1 MGTRFMCTIEAPI
14 HVKIKESIVAAQE
27 TDTQLVLRK
36 WKNTSRLFKNK
47 VSSEAY
53 RIENDPETKEF
64 KAVGPLVSGAR
75 GRQVFVNGD
84 PDFGVCFFLF
94 FSFFYPTSSF
104 ILSKSKTNKKKQV
117 WTAGQVVGLI
127 HDIPSCETLVSRIE
141 SEAIASLQ
149 QASALIVH
157 DDKIHAKL

>member
-84 PDFGVCFFLF
+84 PDFGVCFFR
-94 FSFFYPTSSF
+94 FFYPTSSF
-104 ILSKSKTNKKKQV
+104 ILFKSKTNKKKQV

>member
-1 MGTRFMCTIEAPI
+1 MF
-14 HVKIKESIVAAQE
+14 
-27 TDTQLVLRK
+27 
-36 WKNTSRLFKNK
+36 
-47 VSSEAY
+47 
-53 RIENDPETKEF
+53 
-64 KAVGPLVSGAR
+64 
-75 GRQVFVNGD
+75 
-84 PDFGVCFFLF
+84 FFL
-94 FSFFYPTSSF
+94 SFF
-104 ILSKSKTNKKKQV
+104 LSLSLLFYSNLKLMEKKQV

>member
-1 MGTRFMCTIEAPI
+1 M
-14 HVKIKESIVAAQE
+14 
-27 TDTQLVLRK
+27 
-36 WKNTSRLFKNK
+36 
-47 VSSEAY
+47 
-53 RIENDPETKEF
+53 
-64 KAVGPLVSGAR
+64 
-75 GRQVFVNGD
+75 
-84 PDFGVCFFLF
+84 FFSLF
-94 FSFFYPTSSF
+94 FFFYSN
-104 ILSKSKTNKKKQV
+104 LKLMGKKQV

>member
-1 MGTRFMCTIEAPI
+1 MCTMEAPI

-94 FSFFYPTSSF
+94 FSFTHFSSILHPPSSF
-104 ILSKSKTNKKKQV
+104 PNLKLIKKTGLDSWSSRRSHSRYPFVRNSRLSNRIRSHCQFT
-117 WTAGQVVGLI
+117 TSFGL
-127 HDIPSCETLVSRIE
+127 DCP
-141 SEAIASLQ
+141 
-149 QASALIVH
+149 
-157 DDKIHAKL
+157 

>member
-84 PDFGVCFFLF
+84 PDFGVCFFLSLSSLL
-94 FSFFYPTSSF
+94 FSSN
-104 ILSKSKTNKKKQV
+104 LKLMEKQQV

>member
-1 MGTRFMCTIEAPI
+1 ME
-14 HVKIKESIVAAQE
+14 
-27 TDTQLVLRK
+27 
-36 WKNTSRLFKNK
+36 
-47 VSSEAY
+47 
-53 RIENDPETKEF
+53 
-64 KAVGPLVSGAR
+64 
-75 GRQVFVNGD
+75 
-84 PDFGVCFFLF
+84 
-94 FSFFYPTSSF
+94 
-104 ILSKSKTNKKKQV
+104 KKQV

>member
-1 MGTRFMCTIEAPI
+1 MCTMEAPI

-94 FSFFYPTSSF
+94 FLSLSSLHLLFIFYS
-104 ILSKSKTNKKKQV
+104 ILKLMKKKQV

>member
-1 MGTRFMCTIEAPI
+1 MF
-14 HVKIKESIVAAQE
+14 
-27 TDTQLVLRK
+27 
-36 WKNTSRLFKNK
+36 
-47 VSSEAY
+47 
-53 RIENDPETKEF
+53 
-64 KAVGPLVSGAR
+64 
-75 GRQVFVNGD
+75 
-84 PDFGVCFFLF
+84 FFLS
-94 FSFFYPTSSF
+94 FSPFSSVLF
-104 ILSKSKTNKKKQV
+104 KSKTNGKKKQV

>member
-1 MGTRFMCTIEAPI
+1 MCTMEAPI

-84 PDFGVCFFLF
+84 PDFGVCLLLF
-94 FSFFYPTSSF
+94 FSLSSP
-104 ILSKSKTNKKKQV
+104 LLKSKTNKKKQV

>member
-84 PDFGVCFFLF
+84 PDFGVCFFL
-94 FSFFYPTSSF
+94 SFPSLLFESKINEKKTGLDSWSSRRSHSRYPFVRNSRLSNRIRSHCQFTTSF
-104 ILSKSKTNKKKQV
+104 
-117 WTAGQVVGLI
+117 GL
-127 HDIPSCETLVSRIE
+127 DCP
-141 SEAIASLQ
+141 
-149 QASALIVH
+149 
-157 DDKIHAKL
+157 

>member
-84 PDFGVCFFLF
+84 PDFGVCSFLS
-94 FSFFYPTSSF
+94 FSLFSSIKIYSNLKLIKKTGLDSWSSRRSHSRYPFVRNSRLSNRIRSHCQFTTSF
-104 ILSKSKTNKKKQV
+104 
-117 WTAGQVVGLI
+117 GL
-127 HDIPSCETLVSRIE
+127 DCP
-141 SEAIASLQ
+141 
-149 QASALIVH
+149 
-157 DDKIHAKL
+157 